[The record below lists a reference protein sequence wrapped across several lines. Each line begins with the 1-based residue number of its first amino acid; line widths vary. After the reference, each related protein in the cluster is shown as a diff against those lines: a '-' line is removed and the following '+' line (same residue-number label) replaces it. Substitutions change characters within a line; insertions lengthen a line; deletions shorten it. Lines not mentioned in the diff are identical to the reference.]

1 MKTLHTAYRVSDLVR
16 AAEFYKTVGF
26 REIGR
31 VALDDGSVLLM
42 LNLPG
47 DGDVVTLE
55 LVHDP
60 AIGRIDVGN
69 GFSHL
74 VVQTDDLRATLAQLD
89 ADGIDYDGPH
99 LPGGETGPA
108 TAFLFDPDG
117 YRIELVQWPAGHA
130 KEMTKAD
137 FPDDQSRT

>member
-1 MKTLHTAYRVSDLVR
+1 MKTLHTAYRVSDLDR
-16 AAEFYKTVGF
+16 ATAFYETVGF

-31 VALDDGSVLLM
+31 VTLDDGSILLM
-42 LNLPG
+42 LNLPD

-55 LVHDP
+55 LIHDP
-60 AIGRIDVGN
+60 AVDRIDVGN

-74 VVQTDDLRATLAQLD
+74 VVQKDDLGAALAQLD
-89 ADGIDYDGPH
+89 VDGIEYDGPH
-99 LPGGETGPA
+99 RPGGEAGPS

-130 KEMTKAD
+130 KEMTKSD
-137 FPDDQSRT
+137 FPGDQSRA